1 MDIKEIFSAIEKH
14 LVPRDKRTIDDEEAI
29 YGVFPKI
36 DQTVEERK
44 KIVEDKKKIIES
56 DSPWDAI
63 PMAPQQFIPL
73 LKNIGI
79 FAGGAAAIDQGI
91 KKIQEHPEV
100 AKAAGLSAGMM
111 LATMALM
118 NRGKGSV
125 KISPVLQ
132 KEAGNIGPRKV
143 IDTFQEK
150 REKQLQAEEDL
161 ETAAI
166 RRELEANDVDT
177 ALTYLKDIV
186 APWVKTIQPLAE
198 KARKAEGMILNGPAL
213 DTQWALH
220 RVDDIVKNI
229 NLYNES
235 PTLAHVN
242 SKYLI
247 DTIGKEVKDILSQR
261 VDAMINTRNSLNMR
275 SKYDRELAKQ
285 LDEIIPKASVI
296 KMKGFVDP
304 AAVPFMASSAA
315 AITGSLTEDDSDI
328 LKAAGI
334 SGMALSALMLATN
347 KGKGSTKISPI
358 LKKEAGAFRPDDS
371 LLLRSSRDALQ
382 NEIEGNKGYL
392 VLDLEDNVK
401 NIEHVQQRLIEEPR
415 LSRYWTEQL
424 SALQVKQRKLQDQLD
439 IYNRLSPK
447 QIDQYGTT
455 KFSLDPALE
464 HVRNPQEFKVSIY
477 DFTVPEVQ
485 NDILSSFKQ
494 LSAGRRIDP
503 ETFKSLNADE
513 IKAKFGKTSEFQDIL
528 QYYYNYIQTVKN
540 PNKTFYDVN
549 TYTANEDIH
558 LGIQDLLKTF
568 EQSGVR
574 IQDFEKKP
582 LDAIVQK
589 YLGIK
594 KDLLKQDA
602 EVLKNIS
609 ARTEQL
615 RKTQNIPFE
624 GIVRIDDPVERAAD
638 TWVLN
643 ICLGS
648 YSNPSGKKYLAAYH
662 PATGQ
667 PMDSPE
673 QLNKGF
679 WKIYQ
684 DRVNKKAAELYSY
697 RPNGIPELAI
707 DWSPIEGIPV
717 EIRGINNA
725 DPTKEQLEKIRPFIM
740 DLKTKWKR
748 MNPGKKIYYDKYF
761 PGTQAEV
768 DKTWDDFFAGEW
780 IPEQ

>member
-1 MDIKEIFSAIEKH
+1 MDTKEIFSAIEKH

-44 KIVEDKKKIIES
+44 KIVEDKKKIIEN

-63 PMAPQQFIPL
+63 PMAPQKFIPL

-118 NRGKGSV
+118 NRGKGST

-132 KEAGNIGPRKV
+132 
-143 IDTFQEK
+143 
-150 REKQLQAEEDL
+150 
-161 ETAAI
+161 
-166 RRELEANDVDT
+166 
-177 ALTYLKDIV
+177 
-186 APWVKTIQPLAE
+186 
-198 KARKAEGMILNGPAL
+198 
-213 DTQWALH
+213 
-220 RVDDIVKNI
+220 
-229 NLYNES
+229 
-235 PTLAHVN
+235 
-242 SKYLI
+242 
-247 DTIGKEVKDILSQR
+247 
-261 VDAMINTRNSLNMR
+261 
-275 SKYDRELAKQ
+275 
-285 LDEIIPKASVI
+285 
-296 KMKGFVDP
+296 
-304 AAVPFMASSAA
+304 
-315 AITGSLTEDDSDI
+315 
-328 LKAAGI
+328 
-334 SGMALSALMLATN
+334 
-347 KGKGSTKISPI
+347 
-358 LKKEAGAFRPDDS
+358 KEAGAFRPDDS

-382 NEIEGNKGYL
+382 NELDSSKKTITQEVQSIEEFIKRTQQGAPEQPEMLARIAEAMQRKQKHQNQ
-392 VLDLEDNVK
+392 LDL
-401 NIEHVQQRLIEEPR
+401 L
-415 LSRYWTEQL
+415 
-424 SALQVKQRKLQDQLD
+424 
-439 IYNRLSPK
+439 NRLSPK

-464 HVRNPQEFKVSIY
+464 HVRNPKEFKVYNEGKIGSKVAKDEKDVLRSELGYNSTNPSLQVEDLTPDVIRTIFKY
-477 DFTVPEVQ
+477 
-485 NDILSSFKQ
+485 NDLDQ
-494 LSAGRRIDP
+494 VLPA
-503 ETFKSLNADE
+503 
-513 IKAKFGKTSEFQDIL
+513 
-528 QYYYNYIQTVKN
+528 YYNYIQAQKN
-540 PNKTFYDVN
+540 LDKPIYAIGAH
-549 TYTANEDIH
+549 TANEDIKY
-558 LGIQDLLKTF
+558 GIQNLLETF
-568 EQSGVR
+568 EQGGVR

-638 TWVLN
+638 AWCLN

-648 YSNPSGKKYLAAYH
+648 YSNPTGNKYLAAYH
-662 PATGQ
+662 PVTGQ
-667 PMDSPE
+667 PMSSPK

-697 RPNGIPELAI
+697 RPNGVPELAI
-707 DWSPIEGIPV
+707 DWSPIEGIPY
-717 EIRGINNA
+717 EIRGIDNA
-725 DPTKEQLEKIRPFIM
+725 DPTKEQLEKIKPFIM
-740 DLKTKWKR
+740 DLEAKWKKE
-748 MNPGKKIYYDKYF
+748 NPGKVQGKDRYF
-761 PGTQAEV
+761 SNEKSDIETA
-768 DKTWDDFFAGEW
+768 WDDFFAGDW
-780 IPEQ
+780 VPEP